1 VLDVG
6 CSFLFRTRKHHALTA
21 TFARPRPSVIFTE
34 MNPALKWILGL
45 LGLALLMASPYV
57 WKANPILLWLI
68 IPLLG
73 AWAFWLMMEYLRW
86 AKTLGK
92 K

>member
-1 VLDVG
+1 
-6 CSFLFRTRKHHALTA
+6 LFQLRTREQQTA
-21 TFARPRPSVIFTE
+21 PETFARPRPSGIFTE

-57 WKANPILLWLI
+57 WKASPILLWLI